1 MPFPL
6 SKVRTLRDYEG
17 HFSLSVR
24 CLRCAHERT
33 IAAATLAHF
42 AGLDASVQAVAKRF
56 RCSHCNGRDH
66 DVWVVG
72 IRR

>member
-17 HFSLSVR
+17 HFSLNVR
-24 CLRCAHERT
+24 CIGCAHERT
-33 IAAATLAHF
+33 IAAVTLAHF
-42 AGLDASVQAVAKRF
+42 AGLDAPVREVAKRF
-56 RCSHCNGRDH
+56 RCSRCNGRDH
-66 DVWVVG
+66 DIRVVG